1 MNYGNLIQIL
11 EGLVKYSLIDPN
23 LPVYGNVIVVKN
35 KSLSNINHTSQFLI
49 TSTNTIFCTLQQW
62 ISDVLEQITEHHADA
77 SKQIKQCEDHTTEIK
92 VRFIHIW
99 VHL

>member
-1 MNYGNLIQIL
+1 M

-23 LPVYGNVIVVKN
+23 LPVYGNVIAVRN
-35 KSLSNINHTSQFLI
+35 KPLSN
-49 TSTNTIFCTLQQW
+49 TSTNIIFCTLQQW

-77 SKQIKQCEDHTTEIK
+77 SKHIKQCEDHTTEIK
-92 VRFIHIW
+92 VRFIHIR